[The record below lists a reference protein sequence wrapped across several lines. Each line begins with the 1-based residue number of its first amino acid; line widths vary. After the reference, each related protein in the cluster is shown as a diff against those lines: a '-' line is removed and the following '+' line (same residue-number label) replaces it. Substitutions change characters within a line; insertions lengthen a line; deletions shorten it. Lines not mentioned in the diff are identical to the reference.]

1 MLKKVSAK
9 KDGNYLT
16 KISKWHF
23 GGCLYMSRTRQTT
36 HLNSDKKVNFGVER
50 NGAFAANPLGE
61 SPRNS
66 SHGGIF

>member
-1 MLKKVSAK
+1 
-9 KDGNYLT
+9 
-16 KISKWHF
+16 
-23 GGCLYMSRTRQTT
+23 MSSTRQTT